1 MVATISESGLL
12 WLTAIL
18 VLVGNGAALIVP
30 IFIHSPIIQN
40 LIKPLTTAVFLME
53 GVFFLL
59 PSNVCFND
67 SRLPNT
73 GAAICILFVVVFA
86 MLDNFLPE
94 RNGGQA
100 ENDQQETP
108 EDHKPEGGK
117 PSLDN
122 VGNMRYITII
132 YVVIAWIT
140 YMMIGMTF
148 FSWRKG
154 EGKDAVNYAFY
165 FFFRLATV
173 QYVFGMYIM
182 NDAPPLW
189 LYLVYMIP
197 QAVLFPLASILSF
210 YIHKPTSEMVKCCQ
224 CFCIFMSG
232 VFIYCGFRMMYQFQ
246 QFFKDEGDLK
256 NKIIQGAT
264 IAIGYLWMCFIA
276 GICTMGYNY
285 YGQCITI

>member
-1 MVATISESGLL
+1 MVAQISQSGLM

-18 VLVGNGAALIVP
+18 VLVGNGVALIIP

-40 LIKPLTTAVFLME
+40 LIKPLTTSVFLME
-53 GVFFLL
+53 GIFFLL
-59 PSNVCFND
+59 PNNICFSE

-73 GAAICILFVVVFA
+73 GAALCILFIVVFA
-86 MLDNFLPE
+86 MLDNFLPD

-132 YVVIAWIT
+132 YVVIAWVT
-140 YMMIGMTF
+140 YMMIGMEF
-148 FSWRKG
+148 FAGRKHW
-154 EGKDAVNYAFY
+154 GKTDINPAFY
-165 FFFRLATV
+165 FFFRFATV

-197 QAVLFPLASILSF
+197 LAVLFPLASILAY
-210 YIHKPTSEMVKCCQ
+210 YINDHPKTDIENCCR
-224 CFCIFMSG
+224 CFCTFMSG
-232 VFIYCGFRMMYQFQ
+232 IFLYCGFRMMYQFQ

-264 IAIGYLWMCFIA
+264 LAVGYLWMCFIA
-276 GICTMGYNY
+276 GILTMGYNNGPY
-285 YGQCITI
+285 C